1 MSKQHIN
8 ANPVFVIAGLIL
20 ILLVAGFYH
29 SVCIVEPG
37 NVGVVIRLGEAQ
49 PNALEEGIHLVVPFV
64 TTIKP
69 LDIKIKKAEVKTAA
83 ASKDLQTVNA
93 EIVVNYRIDK
103 TNAIKLF
110 RDIGINYLSI
120 VIEPQIQE
128 SFKAG
133 AAKYT
138 AEALITERSD
148 VSAGIRESIS
158 SRMQQFGVIIDA
170 VNITNFDFS
179 QEFNK
184 AIEEKMTAEQ
194 RALQAENELE
204 RYKFEARQKVET
216 ARGEAEAV
224 MERAKA
230 EAEALN
236 LKKQYVTLELI
247 WLSAVEK
254 WDGQLPTHLFAAP
267 PIPVF
272 NTNSDNSVT
281 YPITNS
287 AADFNINS
295 NTDTNTNNNA
305 Q

>member
-1 MSKQHIN
+1 MSKHHVN
-8 ANPVFVIAGLIL
+8 GNPIIVIVGSIL
-20 ILLVAGFYH
+20 ILFVLIFYNA
-29 SVCIVEPG
+29 VYIVEPG
-37 NVGVVIRLGEAQ
+37 SVGVVVRLGEAQ
-49 PNALEEGIHLVVPFV
+49 PEALEEGVHLVIPFI
-64 TTIKP
+64 TTVKP

-103 TNAIKLF
+103 NNAVKLF
-110 RDIGINYLSI
+110 RDIGVNYLAT

-179 QEFNK
+179 QEFNR

-194 RALQAENELE
+194 RALQAEKELE
-204 RYKFEARQKVET
+204 RYKFEARQTVET

-224 MERAKA
+224 MEKAKA
-230 EAEALN
+230 EAEALS
-236 LKKQYVTLELI
+236 LKKQYATLELI

-254 WDGQLPTHLFAAP
+254 WDGKLPTHLFTAAP

-272 NTNSDNSVT
+272 DTQSNTKSNTD
-281 YPITNS
+281 
-287 AADFNINS
+287 S
-295 NTDTNTNNNA
+295 NTDTKK
-305 Q
+305 

>member
-1 MSKQHIN
+1 MSKQQIN
-8 ANPVFVIAGLIL
+8 GNPIIVIVGFILIL
-20 ILLVAGFYH
+20 IIVIFYN
-29 SVCIVEPG
+29 SVHIVEPV
-37 NVGVVIRLGEAQ
+37 NVGVVVRLGEAQ
-49 PNALEEGIHLVVPFV
+49 PKAIEEGVHLVVPFITAV
-64 TTIKP
+64 RS

-103 TNAIKLF
+103 NNAVKLF
-110 RDIGINYLSI
+110 RDIGVNYLAT

-179 QEFNK
+179 QEFNR

-194 RALQAENELE
+194 RALQAEKELE

-224 MERAKA
+224 MEKAKA

-236 LKKQYVTLELI
+236 LKKQYATPELI

-267 PIPVF
+267 PVPVF
-272 NTNSDNSVT
+272 NTE
-281 YPITNS
+281 
-287 AADFNINS
+287 S
-295 NTDTNTNNNA
+295 NTESKTDTKK
-305 Q
+305 

>member
-1 MSKQHIN
+1 MSKQQVNIN
-8 ANPVFVIAGLIL
+8 INPVFVIVGIVLFLLFLI
-20 ILLVAGFYH
+20 FYN

-37 NVGVVIRLGEAQ
+37 NVGVVVRLGEAQ
-49 PNALEEGIHLVVPFV
+49 PNALEEGIHLVIPFITSV
-64 TTIKP
+64 KS

-103 TNAIKLF
+103 TNSVKLF
-110 RDIGINYLSI
+110 REIGVNYLAI

-148 VSAGIRESIS
+148 VSLGIRESIS
-158 SRMQQFGVIIDA
+158 SRMQQFGVIIEA

-194 RALQAENELE
+194 RALQAEKELE

-236 LKKQYVTLELI
+236 LKKQYATLELI
-247 WLSAVEK
+247 WLSAVER
-254 WDGQLPTHLFAAP
+254 WDGKLPTHLFATP
-267 PIPVF
+267 PTPVF
-272 NTNSDNSVT
+272 NTDK
-281 YPITNS
+281 
-287 AADFNINS
+287 
-295 NTDTNTNNNA
+295 
-305 Q
+305 

>member
-1 MSKQHIN
+1 MSKQQISGNPIMVIVGFILVLVLVIFYN
-8 ANPVFVIAGLIL
+8 AV
-20 ILLVAGFYH
+20 H
-29 SVCIVEPG
+29 IVEPG
-37 NVGVVIRLGEAQ
+37 SVGVVVRLGEAQ
-49 PNALEEGIHLVVPFV
+49 PNALEEGVHLVAPFITV
-64 TTIKP
+64 VKP
-69 LDIKIKKAEVKTAA
+69 LDVKIKKAEVKTAA

-103 TNAIKLF
+103 NNAVKLF
-110 RDIGINYLSI
+110 RDIGVNYLAT

-179 QEFNK
+179 QEFNR

-194 RALQAENELE
+194 RALQAEKELE

-224 MERAKA
+224 MEKAKA

-236 LKKQYVTLELI
+236 LKKQYVTPELI

-254 WDGQLPTHLFAAP
+254 WDGQLPTHLLATP

-272 NTNSDNSVT
+272 NTE
-281 YPITNS
+281 
-287 AADFNINS
+287 S
-295 NTDTNTNNNA
+295 NEERKEKE
-305 Q
+305 

>member
-1 MSKQHIN
+1 MKNQNQQIN
-8 ANPVFVIAGLIL
+8 ISPIAIIAGAVFLLLVFVGYNSLA
-20 ILLVAGFYH
+20 
-29 SVCIVEPG
+29 IVEPG
-37 NVGVVIRLGEAQ
+37 TVGIVVRLGKAQ
-49 PNALEEGIHLVVPFV
+49 QDALGEGIHFVVPLISSV
-64 TTIKP
+64 KP

-93 EIVVNYRIDK
+93 EIVVNYRIDVAK
-103 TNAIKLF
+103 SVDLF
-110 RDIGINYLSI
+110 REIGPNYLST

-158 SRMQQFGVIIDA
+158 SRMHQFGVVIDA

-179 QEFNK
+179 QEFNR

-194 RALQAENELE
+194 RALQAEKELE

-230 EAEALN
+230 DAEALN
-236 LKKQYVTLELI
+236 LKKQYATQELI

-254 WDGQLPTHLFAAP
+254 WDGKLPTHIFATP
-267 PIPVF
+267 PTPVF
-272 NTNSDNSVT
+272 NT
-281 YPITNS
+281 
-287 AADFNINS
+287 AEKK
-295 NTDTNTNNNA
+295 
-305 Q
+305 

>member
-1 MSKQHIN
+1 MAKQSFNRLPIII
-8 ANPVFVIAGLIL
+8 VGCILIL
-20 ILLVAGFYH
+20 IFLLINN
-29 SVCIVEPG
+29 SVSIVVPG
-37 NVGVVIRLGEAQ
+37 SVGVVIRLGKAQ
-49 PNALEEGIHLVVPFV
+49 PKVLEEGIYLIIPFI
-64 TTIKP
+64 TTVKA
-69 LDIKIKKAEVKTAA
+69 LDVKIKKAEVKTAA

-103 TNAIKLF
+103 NNAVKLY
-110 RDIGINYLSI
+110 RDIGVNYLST

-158 SRMQQFGVIIDA
+158 SRMEQFGVIIDA

-179 QEFNK
+179 QEFNR

-194 RALQAENELE
+194 RALQAEKELE
-204 RYKFEARQKVET
+204 RYKFEAKQKVET

-224 MERAKA
+224 MEKAKA
-230 EAEALN
+230 AAEALN
-236 LKKQYVTLELI
+236 LKKQYVTPTLI

-254 WDGQLPTHLFAAP
+254 WDGKLPTHLFATP
-267 PIPVF
+267 PVPVF
-272 NTNSDNSVT
+272 
-281 YPITNS
+281 
-287 AADFNINS
+287 
-295 NTDTNTNNNA
+295 DTKNNNESNRTDIKK
-305 Q
+305 